1 MDLYMLRHG
10 RAGPSTGDPGDSGR
24 TLTGAGKKEIRGI
37 ARAMRAGKFRIDAI
51 ATSPLP
57 RAAGTAEIVARVLGM
72 EDRVETWDE
81 LAPGGDM
88 DSVCY
93 RAAQYGAGEAVLIC
107 GHEPMLSSLISRI
120 VTGHDNASIILTKGG
135 VAKIR
140 NYCFDRRPE
149 GELQW
154 LLTPKQLMAMR

>member
-10 RAGPSTGDPGDSGR
+10 RAGPSTGDPGDSRR
-24 TLTGAGKKEIRGI
+24 TLTGEGKKEIRGI
-37 ARAMRAGKFRIDAI
+37 ARAMRAGKFRFDTI
-51 ATSPLP
+51 ATSPFP
-57 RAAGTAEIVARVLGM
+57 RAAGTAEIVARALGQ
-72 EDRVETWDE
+72 EDQVEVWDD

-93 RAAQYGAGEAVLIC
+93 RAAQFGTSAAVLIC
-107 GHEPMLSSLISRI
+107 GHEPMLSSLASRI
-120 VTGHDNASIILTKGG
+120 VAGHDNASIVFAKGS

-140 NYCFDRRPE
+140 NYSFDRKPE

-154 LLTPKQLMAMR
+154 LLTPRQMAALR